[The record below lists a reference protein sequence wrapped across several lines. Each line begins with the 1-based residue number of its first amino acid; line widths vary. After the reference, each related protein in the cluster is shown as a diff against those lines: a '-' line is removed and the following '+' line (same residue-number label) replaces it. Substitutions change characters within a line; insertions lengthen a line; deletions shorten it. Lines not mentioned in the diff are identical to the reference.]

1 MIEVTPSQ
9 AKQLDLLR
17 TKYDIKLIV
26 GFGSKVRGNV
36 HQSSDLD
43 VGVLFNRGTLTMKCL
58 QDLEAVFPLEEV
70 DPACLN
76 RADPLFLGQITAQCA
91 LLSGTESDFHE
102 FRCYAFQRYADFLPY
117 LALEATTNSRRLETY

>member
-1 MIEVTPSQ
+1 MARQSNLRLTVLRQSAHDMPVIEVTPSQ

-58 QDLEAVFPLEEV
+58 QS
-70 DPACLN
+70 
-76 RADPLFLGQITAQCA
+76 GGS
-91 LLSGTESDFHE
+91 LSFGGS
-102 FRCYAFQRYADFLPY
+102 
-117 LALEATTNSRRLETY
+117 